1 MTEDKSKRKS
11 TRKFNLE
18 KHVKRSFNLEKEVAA
33 TPAPSA
39 EAPATPQSAPA
50 PTPAPAGGGDATQT
64 GNGGNKGKHVL
75 SLVVGLA
82 VVAAIGFAAF
92 RGCNSNSSQPVDEP
106 VVDTVMDE
114 QPTAPTDSTQRADS
128 TQLGGGDQNAPAGAP
143 NEVQPQDDAVNAAT
157 PSAQPET
164 STPSTPST
172 PSTTKTAT
180 PSTDVD
186 AEVQK
191 VLHGDYGN
199 GQERKDKLGSSYS
212 KIQRAVNR
220 YYRSKGLL

>member
-18 KHVKRSFNLEKEVAA
+18 KHVKRSFNLEKESAA

-39 EAPATPQSAPA
+39 EAPATPQPAPA
-50 PTPAPAGGGDATQT
+50 PAPAGGGDATQT

-128 TQLGGGDQNAPAGAP
+128 TQFGGGDQNAPAGAP

-157 PSAQPET
+157 PSTQSET
-164 STPSTPST
+164 STPSTPS
-172 PSTTKTAT
+172 PTKATA
-180 PSTDVD
+180 PSTDMD

-199 GQERKDKLGSSYS
+199 GQERKDKLGSSYT

>member
-18 KHVKRSFNLEKEVAA
+18 KHVKRSFNLEKDGAA

-39 EAPATPQSAPA
+39 EAPATPQPAPA

-92 RGCNSNSSQPVDEP
+92 RGCSGNSSQPVDEP

-128 TQLGGGDQNAPAGAP
+128 TQLGGGDQDTPAGAP

-157 PSAQPET
+157 PSAQSET
-164 STPSTPST
+164 STPSTPS
-172 PSTTKTAT
+172 PTKATA
-180 PSTDVD
+180 PSTDMD

-191 VLHGDYGN
+191 VLRGDYGN
-199 GQERKDKLGSSYS
+199 GQERKDKLGSSYT

>member
-18 KHVKRSFNLEKEVAA
+18 KHVKRSFNLEKESAA

-39 EAPATPQSAPA
+39 EAPTTPQPA

-114 QPTAPTDSTQRADS
+114 QPTAPTDSTQ
-128 TQLGGGDQNAPAGAP
+128 LGGGDQNTPAGAP

-180 PSTDVD
+180 SSTDVD

-199 GQERKDKLGSSYS
+199 GQERKDKLGSSYT

>member
-39 EAPATPQSAPA
+39 EAPATPQPA

-92 RGCNSNSSQPVDEP
+92 RGCSGNSSQPVDEP

-114 QPTAPTDSTQRADS
+114 QPTAPTDSAQRADS
-128 TQLGGGDQNAPAGAP
+128 TQLGGGDQDTPAGAP

-164 STPSTPST
+164 STPSTPSA
-172 PSTTKTAT
+172 TKAAT
-180 PSTDVD
+180 PSKDVD

-191 VLHGDYGN
+191 VLRGDYGN
-199 GQERKDKLGSSYS
+199 GQERKDKLGSSYT

>member
-39 EAPATPQSAPA
+39 EAPATPQPAPA

-64 GNGGNKGKHVL
+64 GNGGNKGKNVL

-128 TQLGGGDQNAPAGAP
+128 TQFGSGDQNAPAGAP

-157 PSAQPET
+157 PSAQSET
-164 STPSTPST
+164 STPSTPS
-172 PSTTKTAT
+172 PTKATA
-180 PSTDVD
+180 PSTDMD

-199 GQERKDKLGSSYS
+199 GQERKNKLGSSYS

>member
-18 KHVKRSFNLEKEVAA
+18 KHVKRSFNLEKESAA

-39 EAPATPQSAPA
+39 EAPAIPQSAPA
-50 PTPAPAGGGDATQT
+50 PAPAGGGDATQT

-128 TQLGGGDQNAPAGAP
+128 TQFGGGDQNAPAGAP

-157 PSAQPET
+157 PSAQSET
-164 STPSTPST
+164 STPSTPS
-172 PSTTKTAT
+172 PTKATA
-180 PSTDVD
+180 PSTDMD

>member
-33 TPAPSA
+33 TPASSA
-39 EAPATPQSAPA
+39 EAPATPQPA
-50 PTPAPAGGGDATQT
+50 PTPVPAGGGDATQT

-128 TQLGGGDQNAPAGAP
+128 TQFGGGDQNAPAGAP

-164 STPSTPST
+164 STPSTPSA
-172 PSTTKTAT
+172 TKAAT
-180 PSTDVD
+180 PSKDVD

>member
-18 KHVKRSFNLEKEVAA
+18 KHVKHSFNLEKEVAA

-39 EAPATPQSAPA
+39 EAPATPQPAPA
-50 PTPAPAGGGDATQT
+50 PAPAGGGDATQT

-128 TQLGGGDQNAPAGAP
+128 TQSEGGDQNTPAGAP
-143 NEVQPQDDAVNAAT
+143 NEVQPQDETVNTAT

-164 STPSTPST
+164 STPSTPSA
-172 PSTTKTAT
+172 TKAAT
-180 PSTDVD
+180 PLKDVD

-191 VLHGDYGN
+191 VLRGDYGN
-199 GQERKDKLGSSYS
+199 GQERKDKLGSSYT
-212 KIQRAVNR
+212 KIQRAVSR

>member
-18 KHVKRSFNLEKEVAA
+18 KHVKRSFNLEKEGAA

-39 EAPATPQSAPA
+39 EAPATPQPA

-128 TQLGGGDQNAPAGAP
+128 TQLGGGDQNAPADAP
-143 NEVQPQDDAVNAAT
+143 NEVQPQDETVNAAT

-164 STPSTPST
+164 STSSTPSA
-172 PSTTKTAT
+172 TKAAT
-180 PSTDVD
+180 PSKDVD
-186 AEVQK
+186 AEVQRCCA
-191 VLHGDYGN
+191 VTMATGRN
-199 GQERKDKLGSSYS
+199 ARTSSAVRTLRYS
-212 KIQRAVNR
+212 A
-220 YYRSKGLL
+220 L

>member
-39 EAPATPQSAPA
+39 EAPATPQPAPA
-50 PTPAPAGGGDATQT
+50 PAPAGGGDATQT

-128 TQLGGGDQNAPAGAP
+128 TQLGGGDQNTPAGAP

-164 STPSTPST
+164 STPSP
-172 PSTTKTAT
+172 TKATA

-191 VLHGDYGN
+191 VLRGDYGN

>member
-39 EAPATPQSAPA
+39 EAPATPQPAPA
-50 PTPAPAGGGDATQT
+50 PTPAPADGGDATQT
-64 GNGGNKGKHVL
+64 GNGGNKSKHVL

-92 RGCNSNSSQPVDEP
+92 RGCSGNSSQPVDEP

-128 TQLGGGDQNAPAGAP
+128 TQSEGGDQNTPAGAP
-143 NEVQPQDDAVNAAT
+143 NEVQPQDETVNTAT

-164 STPSTPST
+164 STPSTPSA
-172 PSTTKTAT
+172 TKAAT
-180 PSTDVD
+180 PLKDVD

-191 VLHGDYGN
+191 VLRGDYGN

>member
-39 EAPATPQSAPA
+39 EAPATPQPAPA

-92 RGCNSNSSQPVDEP
+92 RGCSGNSSQPVDEP

-128 TQLGGGDQNAPAGAP
+128 TQSEGGDQNTPAGAP
-143 NEVQPQDDAVNAAT
+143 NEVQPQDETVNTAT

-164 STPSTPST
+164 STPSTPSA
-172 PSTTKTAT
+172 TKAAT
-180 PSTDVD
+180 PLKDVD

-191 VLHGDYGN
+191 VLRGDYGN
-199 GQERKDKLGSSYS
+199 GQERKDKLGCSYT

>member
-39 EAPATPQSAPA
+39 EAPATPQPA
-50 PTPAPAGGGDATQT
+50 PTPVPAGGGDATQT

-128 TQLGGGDQNAPAGAP
+128 TQFGGGDQNAPASAP

-164 STPSTPST
+164 STPSTPSA
-172 PSTTKTAT
+172 TKAAT
-180 PSTDVD
+180 PSKDVD

>member
-18 KHVKRSFNLEKEVAA
+18 KHVKRSFNLEKEGAA

-39 EAPATPQSAPA
+39 EAPATPQPA

-92 RGCNSNSSQPVDEP
+92 RGCSGNSSQPVDEP

-128 TQLGGGDQNAPAGAP
+128 TQSEGGDQNTPAGAP
-143 NEVQPQDDAVNAAT
+143 NEVQPQDETVNTAT
-157 PSAQPET
+157 PSAQPEN
-164 STPSTPST
+164 STPSTPSA
-172 PSTTKTAT
+172 TKAAT
-180 PSTDVD
+180 PSKDVD

-191 VLHGDYGN
+191 VLRGDYGN
-199 GQERKDKLGSSYS
+199 GQERKDKLGSSYT

>member
-39 EAPATPQSAPA
+39 EAPATPQPAPA
-50 PTPAPAGGGDATQT
+50 PAPAGGGDATQT

-106 VVDTVMDE
+106 VVDTAMDE

-128 TQLGGGDQNAPAGAP
+128 TQFEGGDQNAPAGAP

-157 PSAQPET
+157 PSAQSET
-164 STPSTPST
+164 STPSTPS
-172 PSTTKTAT
+172 PTKATA
-180 PSTDVD
+180 PSTDMD

-191 VLHGDYGN
+191 VLRGDYGN
-199 GQERKDKLGSSYS
+199 GQERKDKLGSSYT

>member
-18 KHVKRSFNLEKEVAA
+18 KHVKRSFNLEKEGAA

-39 EAPATPQSAPA
+39 EAPATPQPAPA

-64 GNGGNKGKHVL
+64 GNDGNKGKHVL

-114 QPTAPTDSTQRADS
+114 QPTSPTDSTQRADS
-128 TQLGGGDQNAPAGAP
+128 TQLGGGDQNTPAGAP

-164 STPSTPST
+164 STPSP
-172 PSTTKTAT
+172 TKATA

>member
-18 KHVKRSFNLEKEVAA
+18 KHVKRSFNLEKESAA

-39 EAPATPQSAPA
+39 EAPAIPQSAPA
-50 PTPAPAGGGDATQT
+50 PAPAGGGDATQT

-128 TQLGGGDQNAPAGAP
+128 TQFGGGDQNAPAGAP
-143 NEVQPQDDAVNAAT
+143 NEVLPQDDAVNAAT
-157 PSAQPET
+157 PSTQSET
-164 STPSTPST
+164 STPSTPS
-172 PSTTKTAT
+172 PTKATA
-180 PSTDVD
+180 PSTDMD

-199 GQERKDKLGSSYS
+199 GQERKDKLGSSYT

>member
-18 KHVKRSFNLEKEVAA
+18 KHVKRSFNLEKEGAA

-39 EAPATPQSAPA
+39 EAPATPQPAPA
-50 PTPAPAGGGDATQT
+50 PAPAGGGDATQT

-128 TQLGGGDQNAPAGAP
+128 TQFGGGDQNAPAGAP

-157 PSAQPET
+157 PSAQSET
-164 STPSTPST
+164 STPSTPS
-172 PSTTKTAT
+172 PTKATA
-180 PSTDVD
+180 PSTDMD

>member
-18 KHVKRSFNLEKEVAA
+18 KHVKRSFNLEKDGAA

-39 EAPATPQSAPA
+39 EAPATPQPA

-128 TQLGGGDQNAPAGAP
+128 TQLGGGDQDTPAGAP

-157 PSAQPET
+157 PSVQPET
-164 STPSTPST
+164 STPSTPSATKATT
-172 PSTTKTAT
+172 PSK
-180 PSTDVD
+180 DVD

>member
-39 EAPATPQSAPA
+39 EAPATPQPA
-50 PTPAPAGGGDATQT
+50 PTPAPAGGGNATQT

-128 TQLGGGDQNAPAGAP
+128 TQFGGGDQNAPAGAP
-143 NEVQPQDDAVNAAT
+143 NEVQPQDETVNAAT

-164 STPSTPST
+164 STPSTPSA
-172 PSTTKTAT
+172 TKAAT
-180 PSTDVD
+180 PSKDVD

-191 VLHGDYGN
+191 VLRGDYGN
-199 GQERKDKLGSSYS
+199 GQERKDKLGSSYT

>member
-39 EAPATPQSAPA
+39 EAPATPQPA

-128 TQLGGGDQNAPAGAP
+128 TQLGGGDQDTPAGAP
-143 NEVQPQDDAVNAAT
+143 NEVRPQDDAVNAAT

-164 STPSTPST
+164 STPSTPS
-172 PSTTKTAT
+172 PTKATA

-191 VLHGDYGN
+191 VLRGDYGN
-199 GQERKDKLGSSYS
+199 GQERKDKLGSSYT

>member
-11 TRKFNLE
+11 SRKFNLE

-39 EAPATPQSAPA
+39 EAPAIPQPAPA
-50 PTPAPAGGGDATQT
+50 PAPAGGGDATQT

-92 RGCNSNSSQPVDEP
+92 RGCNSNNSQPVDEP

-128 TQLGGGDQNAPAGAP
+128 TQFEGGDQNAPAGAP

-157 PSAQPET
+157 PSTQSET
-164 STPSTPST
+164 STPSTPS
-172 PSTTKTAT
+172 PTKATA
-180 PSTDVD
+180 PSTDMD

-191 VLHGDYGN
+191 VLRGDYGN
-199 GQERKDKLGSSYS
+199 GQKRKDKLGSSYT

>member
-39 EAPATPQSAPA
+39 EAPATPQPA

-92 RGCNSNSSQPVDEP
+92 RGCNSNNSQPVDEP
-106 VVDTVMDE
+106 VVDTVMD
-114 QPTAPTDSTQRADS
+114 
-128 TQLGGGDQNAPAGAP
+128 
-143 NEVQPQDDAVNAAT
+143 
-157 PSAQPET
+157 
-164 STPSTPST
+164 
-172 PSTTKTAT
+172 
-180 PSTDVD
+180 
-186 AEVQK
+186 
-191 VLHGDYGN
+191 
-199 GQERKDKLGSSYS
+199 
-212 KIQRAVNR
+212 
-220 YYRSKGLL
+220 

>member
-39 EAPATPQSAPA
+39 EAPATPQPAPA

-75 SLVVGLA
+75 SLGVGLA

-128 TQLGGGDQNAPAGAP
+128 TQLGGGDQNTPAGAP
-143 NEVQPQDDAVNAAT
+143 NEVRPQDDAVNAAT

-164 STPSTPST
+164 STPSTPS
-172 PSTTKTAT
+172 PTKATA

-191 VLHGDYGN
+191 VLRGDYGN
-199 GQERKDKLGSSYS
+199 GQERKDKLGSSYT
-212 KIQRAVNR
+212 KIQHAVNR
-220 YYRSKGLL
+220 YYRSRGLL

>member
-18 KHVKRSFNLEKEVAA
+18 KHVKRSFNLEKEGAA

-39 EAPATPQSAPA
+39 EAPATPQ
-50 PTPAPAGGGDATQT
+50 PAPAGGGDATQT

-128 TQLGGGDQNAPAGAP
+128 TQLGGGDQDTPAGAP

-164 STPSTPST
+164 STPSTPSA
-172 PSTTKTAT
+172 TKAAT
-180 PSTDVD
+180 PSKDVD

-191 VLHGDYGN
+191 VLRGDYGN
-199 GQERKDKLGSSYS
+199 GQERKDKLGSSYT

>member
-50 PTPAPAGGGDATQT
+50 PAPAGGGDATQT

-128 TQLGGGDQNAPAGAP
+128 TQLGGGDQNTPAGAP

-164 STPSTPST
+164 STPSP
-172 PSTTKTAT
+172 TKATA

-191 VLHGDYGN
+191 VLRGDYGN

>member
-18 KHVKRSFNLEKEVAA
+18 KHVKRSFNLEKEGAA

-39 EAPATPQSAPA
+39 EAPATPQPA

-128 TQLGGGDQNAPAGAP
+128 TQLGGGDQNAPADAP
-143 NEVQPQDDAVNAAT
+143 NEVQPQDETVNAAT

-164 STPSTPST
+164 STSSTPSA
-172 PSTTKTAT
+172 TKAAT
-180 PSTDVD
+180 PSKDVD

-191 VLHGDYGN
+191 VLRGDYGN
-199 GQERKDKLGSSYS
+199 GQERKDKLGSSYT

>member
-18 KHVKRSFNLEKEVAA
+18 KHVKRSFNLEKDGAA

-39 EAPATPQSAPA
+39 EAPATPQPA
-50 PTPAPAGGGDATQT
+50 TTPAPAGGGDATQT

-143 NEVQPQDDAVNAAT
+143 NEVQPQDETVNAAT

-164 STPSTPST
+164 STPSTSLPISTKPS
-172 PSTTKTAT
+172 
-180 PSTDVD
+180 
-186 AEVQK
+186 
-191 VLHGDYGN
+191 
-199 GQERKDKLGSSYS
+199 
-212 KIQRAVNR
+212 
-220 YYRSKGLL
+220 

>member
-39 EAPATPQSAPA
+39 EAPATPQPAPA
-50 PTPAPAGGGDATQT
+50 PAPAGGGDATQT

-128 TQLGGGDQNAPAGAP
+128 TQLGGGDQNAPADAP
-143 NEVQPQDDAVNAAT
+143 NKVQPQDDAVNAAT

-164 STPSTPST
+164 STPSTPS
-172 PSTTKTAT
+172 PTKATA

-191 VLHGDYGN
+191 VLRGDYGN
-199 GQERKDKLGSSYS
+199 GQERKDKLGSSYT

>member
-33 TPAPSA
+33 TSAPSA
-39 EAPATPQSAPA
+39 EAPATPQPAPA
-50 PTPAPAGGGDATQT
+50 PAPAGGGDATQT

-164 STPSTPST
+164 STPSTPS
-172 PSTTKTAT
+172 PTKATA

>member
-18 KHVKRSFNLEKEVAA
+18 KHVKRSFNLEKEGAA

-39 EAPATPQSAPA
+39 EAPATPQPA

-128 TQLGGGDQNAPAGAP
+128 TQLGGGDQDTPAGAP

-164 STPSTPST
+164 STPSTPSA
-172 PSTTKTAT
+172 TKAAT
-180 PSTDVD
+180 PSKDVD

-191 VLHGDYGN
+191 VLRGDYGN
-199 GQERKDKLGSSYS
+199 GQERKDKLGSSYT

>member
-39 EAPATPQSAPA
+39 EAPATPQPAPA
-50 PTPAPAGGGDATQT
+50 PAPAGGGDATQT

-128 TQLGGGDQNAPAGAP
+128 TQLGGGDQDTPAGAP

-157 PSAQPET
+157 PSAQSET
-164 STPSTPST
+164 STPSTPSA
-172 PSTTKTAT
+172 TKAAT
-180 PSTDVD
+180 PSKDVD

-191 VLHGDYGN
+191 VLRGDYGN
-199 GQERKDKLGSSYS
+199 GQERKDKLGSSYT

>member
-33 TPAPSA
+33 TPAPPSA
-39 EAPATPQSAPA
+39 EAPATPH
-50 PTPAPAGGGDATQT
+50 TPAPAGGGDATRT

-92 RGCNSNSSQPVDEP
+92 RGCSGNSSQPVDEP

-114 QPTAPTDSTQRADS
+114 QPTDSTQRADS
-128 TQLGGGDQNAPAGAP
+128 TQLGGGDQNAPADAP
-143 NEVQPQDDAVNAAT
+143 NEVQPQDETVNAAT

-164 STPSTPST
+164 STPSTPSA
-172 PSTTKTAT
+172 TKAAT
-180 PSTDVD
+180 PSKDMD

-191 VLHGDYGN
+191 VLRGDYGN
-199 GQERKDKLGSSYS
+199 GQERKDKLGSSYT
-212 KIQRAVNR
+212 KIQHAVNR

>member
-18 KHVKRSFNLEKEVAA
+18 KHVKRSFNLEKDGAA

-39 EAPATPQSAPA
+39 EAPATLQPA

-143 NEVQPQDDAVNAAT
+143 NEVQPQDETVNAAT

-164 STPSTPST
+164 STPSTPSA
-172 PSTTKTAT
+172 TKAAT
-180 PSTDVD
+180 PSKDVD

>member
-18 KHVKRSFNLEKEVAA
+18 KHVKRSFNLEKEGAA

-39 EAPATPQSAPA
+39 EVPATPQPA

-128 TQLGGGDQNAPAGAP
+128 TQLGGGDQDTPAGAP
-143 NEVQPQDDAVNAAT
+143 NEVQPQDETVNAAT

-164 STPSTPST
+164 STPSTPSA
-172 PSTTKTAT
+172 TKAAT
-180 PSTDVD
+180 PSKDVD

>member
-39 EAPATPQSAPA
+39 EAPATPQPAPA

-92 RGCNSNSSQPVDEP
+92 RSCNSNSSQPVDEP

-128 TQLGGGDQNAPAGAP
+128 TQSEGGDQNTPAGAP
-143 NEVQPQDDAVNAAT
+143 NEVQPQDETVNAAT

-164 STPSTPST
+164 STPSTPS
-172 PSTTKTAT
+172 PTKATA

-199 GQERKDKLGSSYS
+199 GQERKDKLGSSYT
-212 KIQRAVNR
+212 KIQHAVNR
-220 YYRSKGLL
+220 YYRSRGLL

>member
-39 EAPATPQSAPA
+39 ETPATPQPAPT
-50 PTPAPAGGGDATQT
+50 PTPAPAGGDDATQT

-114 QPTAPTDSTQRADS
+114 QPTVPTDSTQRADS
-128 TQLGGGDQNAPAGAP
+128 TQLGGGDQDTPAGAP

-157 PSAQPET
+157 PSARPET
-164 STPSTPST
+164 STPSA
-172 PSTTKTAT
+172 TKAAT
-180 PSTDVD
+180 PSKDVD

-199 GQERKDKLGSSYS
+199 GQERKDKLGSSYT

>member
-18 KHVKRSFNLEKEVAA
+18 KHVKRSFNLEKEGAA

-39 EAPATPQSAPA
+39 EAPATPQ
-50 PTPAPAGGGDATQT
+50 PAPAGGGDATQT

-128 TQLGGGDQNAPAGAP
+128 TQFGGGDQNAPAGAP

-157 PSAQPET
+157 PSAQSET
-164 STPSTPST
+164 STTST

-180 PSTDVD
+180 PSTDMD

>member
-1 MTEDKSKRKS
+1 MTEDKSTRKS

-18 KHVKRSFNLEKEVAA
+18 KHVKRSFNLEKEGAA

-39 EAPATPQSAPA
+39 EAPATPQPA

-92 RGCNSNSSQPVDEP
+92 RGCNSSQPVDEP

-143 NEVQPQDDAVNAAT
+143 NEVQPQDETVNTAT

-164 STPSTPST
+164 STPSTPSA
-172 PSTTKTAT
+172 TKAAT
-180 PSTDVD
+180 PSKDVD

-191 VLHGDYGN
+191 VLRGDYGN
-199 GQERKDKLGSSYS
+199 GQERKDKLGSSYT

>member
-39 EAPATPQSAPA
+39 EAPATPQPAPA
-50 PTPAPAGGGDATQT
+50 PAPAGGGDATQT

-128 TQLGGGDQNAPAGAP
+128 TQFGGGDQNAPAGAP

-157 PSAQPET
+157 PSAQSET
-164 STPSTPST
+164 STPSTPS
-172 PSTTKTAT
+172 PTKATA
-180 PSTDVD
+180 PSTDMD